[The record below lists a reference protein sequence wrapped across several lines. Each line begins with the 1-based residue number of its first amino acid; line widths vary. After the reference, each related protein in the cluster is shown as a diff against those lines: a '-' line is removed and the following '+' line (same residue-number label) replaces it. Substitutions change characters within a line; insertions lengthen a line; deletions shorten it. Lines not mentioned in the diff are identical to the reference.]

1 MVWAFIFF
9 TRSNYMAEEDFFKKM
24 TPRAKQVLLLA
35 RREAERFNH
44 DYIGPEHLL
53 LGIVALNE
61 GIAVS
66 ALKSCGVNLDKLR
79 LEVEMVAGKGGATKQ
94 NGDLPFTPALSA
106 ILAKSVDEAAAMN
119 YNFIGTEHFLLALL
133 REGSST
139 ASKVLRNMGVDPEKI
154 TQAVLRELDPDFIP
168 GGGPGSDK
176 MEDDDLFFSGEEQV
190 GASSP
195 APSGKGG
202 EFNAL
207 STFGTDLTQAAEEGR
222 LDPVI
227 GRKEEIARVIQI
239 LSRRTKNN
247 PVLIGEAGVG
257 KTAIME
263 GLAQAIVAGQV
274 PDILADK
281 RVFVLDLPLMVA
293 GTQYR
298 GQFEERIKAVIDEV
312 KHSGRVILFIDEL
325 HTIVGAGGGSDS
337 MDAANI
343 IKPALSRGELQC
355 VGATTLNEYRRSIEK
370 DSALE
375 RRFQSVIVDPPS
387 QEDAIAILNGIR
399 PVYEKHHH
407 VKYTREAI
415 ALCVQLADRYIS
427 GRFLPDKAID
437 VMDEAGARCRILHT
451 PKAPDST
458 SIKEE
463 LKKLSSE
470 KEKAIAEQ
478 HYEEAAQIRNREHA
492 LQEELEKLQEEWK
505 KEKEENCPL
514 IDAPE
519 IAEVVA
525 SLSGVPVCQMQEGE
539 MKRLLR
545 MEEELGKSVI
555 GQEEAISVISRAL
568 RRSRADLRDPSQPIG
583 SFIFLG
589 PTGVGKTLLAKSLAE
604 FMFGSPEALIQ
615 ISMSEYMEKFNVSRL
630 VGSPPGYVGYG
641 EGGELTEKVRRHPY
655 SVILFDEIEKAHP
668 DVMRIFLQILDEGR
682 ITDTLGR
689 RIDFRNT
696 IIIMTSNLG
705 AELLSKNSRLG
716 LGKSV
721 EELNEDTSERLS
733 QMAKS
738 HFKPEFINRVGA
750 LVMFKSL
757 EKEDLAKIIS
767 LETGK
772 LSARMAAQ
780 GMTLEL
786 EEEVTDFLIQ
796 HSWQKEYGARPL
808 KRGVEKYLE
817 DPLAESILSGE
828 LKGAEKVTV
837 RAGEEKL
844 IFVPEFPEE
853 NRKKSPLA
861 NTLAPARA
869 RGKRKRAPRDE

>member
-1 MVWAFIFF
+1 
-9 TRSNYMAEEDFFKKM
+9 MAEEDFFKKM

-94 NGDLPFTPALSA
+94 NGELPFTPALSA

-139 ASKVLRNMGVDPEKI
+139 ASKVLRNMGVDPEGI
-154 TQAVLRELDPDFIP
+154 TRAVLRELDPDFIP
-168 GGGPGSDK
+168 GGTPAGGK
-176 MEDDDLFFSGEEQV
+176 LEDDESFFPGEE
-190 GASSP
+190 GTSP
-195 APSGKGG
+195 APSRGG

-207 STFGTDLTQAAEEGR
+207 STYGTDLTQAAEEGK

-257 KTAIME
+257 KTAILE

-274 PDILADK
+274 PDILLDK
-281 RVFVLDLPLMVA
+281 RVFALDLPMMVA

-325 HTIVGAGGGSDS
+325 HTIVGAGNSSGS

-355 VGATTLNEYRRSIEK
+355 VGATTLDEYRSGIEK

-375 RRFQSVIVDPPS
+375 RRFQSVMVEPPS
-387 QEDAIAILNGIR
+387 PEDAIAILDGIKN
-399 PVYEKHHH
+399 VYEKHHH
-407 VKYTREAI
+407 VRYTREAI
-415 ALCVQLADRYIS
+415 SLCVHLADRYIS

-451 PKAPDST
+451 PKAPESS

-463 LKKLSSE
+463 LKKLSAE
-470 KEKAIAEQ
+470 KEKAIAGQ

-492 LQEELEKLQEEWK
+492 LQEELERLSEEWK
-505 KEKEENCPL
+505 KAKEENCPV
-514 IDAPE
+514 IDVAE
-519 IAEVVA
+519 ITEVVA

-545 MEEELGKSVI
+545 MEEELEKSVI
-555 GQEEAISVISRAL
+555 GQKEAISVISRAL

-705 AELLSKNSRLG
+705 AELLSRNPRLG
-716 LGKSV
+716 IGKTADEV
-721 EELNEDTSERLS
+721 KEDMSERLS
-733 QMAKS
+733 QMAKD

-750 LVMFKSL
+750 LVMFRSL
-757 EKEDLAKIIS
+757 EKEDLEKIID
-767 LETGK
+767 LEIGK
-772 LSARMAAQ
+772 LAARLLAQ
-780 GMTLEL
+780 GIRFEYGRD
-786 EEEVTDFLIQ
+786 VTDFLIAR
-796 HSWQKEYGARPL
+796 SWQKEYGARPL
-808 KRGVEKYLE
+808 RRGVEKYLE
-817 DPLAESILSGE
+817 DPLAESILAGAF
-828 LKGAEKVTV
+828 KGAV
-837 RAGEEKL
+837 RIQAEAGEDKL
-844 IFVPEFPEE
+844 LFLPEFPEGP
-853 NRKKSPLA
+853 RKKSPLA
-861 NTLAPARA
+861 ESLAPSRA
-869 RGKRKRAPRDE
+869 RSKRKRGARDE